1 MVRMFATCVD
11 GGRFFAIALWTACS
25 LPAFTAAGENLS
37 LIEQGNRQWAAGD
50 LDQAA
55 ASYQTAI
62 GMDPKAVDAYMKLA
76 GLHIARQEYRAGVE
90 TFQKAIGA
98 DPNNA
103 NAFIGL
109 AIGYLHLGSPALAE
123 AALDE
128 AVRIDP
134 GRRATLEPLMAR
146 IQSGTVHTQVTDS
159 PHRAPHQE

>member
-1 MVRMFATCVD
+1 MFATSLLDRV
-11 GGRFFAIALWTACS
+11 RLIAILLLTACS
-25 LPAFTAAGENLS
+25 LPALTAAGENLS

-55 ASYQTAI
+55 ASYQAAI

-109 AIGYLHLGSPALAE
+109 AIGYLHLGNPVLAQ

-146 IQSGTVHTQVTDS
+146 IQSGMSHPRVTDY
-159 PHRAPHQE
+159 PHPE